1 MTKKQ
6 HDKINNDVNKLLNG
20 EKIKGF
26 NRLWYK
32 NTYKRAGKFKKQTR
46 IYK

>member
-20 EKIKGF
+20 KKIKIIDKEKLEQINNQG
-26 NRLWYK
+26 
-32 NTYKRAGKFKKQTR
+32 
-46 IYK
+46 